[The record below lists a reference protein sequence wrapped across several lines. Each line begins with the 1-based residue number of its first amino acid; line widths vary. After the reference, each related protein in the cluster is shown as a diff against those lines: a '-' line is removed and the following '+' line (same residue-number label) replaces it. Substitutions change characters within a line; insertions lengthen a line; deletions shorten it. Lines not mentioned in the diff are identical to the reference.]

1 MDGEYLLRIEHEEY
15 RRTMESEHKRLQ
27 DEDERQNK
35 RLDILE
41 KEVRQIAQIAASVE
55 RLATN
60 MEHMVEEQA
69 AQGKR
74 LENLEGRDGDKWRT
88 SMRYIGTT
96 ILGFILALLWKHLMG
111 G

>member
-1 MDGEYLLRIEHEEY
+1 MDGEYLTRAEHEEY
-15 RRTMESEHKRLQ
+15 RRTTASERERLR
-27 DEDERQNK
+27 EADERQNE
-35 RLDILE
+35 RLTALE

-74 LENLEGRDGDKWRT
+74 LENLESRDGDKWRT

-96 ILGFILALLWKHLMG
+96 ILGFILALLWKQLMG